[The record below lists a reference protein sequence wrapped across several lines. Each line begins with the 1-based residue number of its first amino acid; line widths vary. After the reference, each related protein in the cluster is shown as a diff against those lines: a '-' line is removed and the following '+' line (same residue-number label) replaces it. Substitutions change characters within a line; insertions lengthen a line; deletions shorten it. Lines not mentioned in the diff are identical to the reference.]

1 MGEKMKKT
9 GRIVSTIK
17 MKWWV
22 PVFVFTLALLAKT
35 IRINPDRQRIVNFV
49 MKYGFSTKSRFE
61 ESSAL

>member
-9 GRIVSTIK
+9 GRMVSAIK

-22 PVFVFTLALLAKT
+22 PVFIFALALLAKT

-49 MKYGFSTKSRFE
+49 MKHGFSTKSRFE
-61 ESSAL
+61 

>member
-22 PVFVFTLALLAKT
+22 PVFIFTLALLAKT

-49 MKYGFSTKSRFE
+49 MKHGFSTKSRFE
-61 ESSAL
+61 ETPIL

>member
-22 PVFVFTLALLAKT
+22 PVFIFTLALLTKVV
-35 IRINPDRQRIVNFV
+35 RINPNRERIVNFV
-49 MKYGFSTKSRFE
+49 MKHGFSTKSRLE
-61 ESSAL
+61 ENSAL